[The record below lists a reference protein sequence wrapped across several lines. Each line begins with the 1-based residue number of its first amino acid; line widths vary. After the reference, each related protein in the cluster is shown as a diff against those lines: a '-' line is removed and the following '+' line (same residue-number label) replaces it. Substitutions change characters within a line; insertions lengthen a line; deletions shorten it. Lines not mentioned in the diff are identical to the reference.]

1 MRQKF
6 DNSPS
11 GLPQFPLRVT
21 RGYGPT
27 QQVVKNRGLAPINES
42 ANMLARNDGLNWA
55 GIVRRDQSRER
66 RRVERLIRENPALLK
81 ARDANGAS
89 PILVA
94 VYHQKHDVA
103 KALADAA
110 GTLDMFEAAAL
121 GRVDR
126 IKQLLRDDPSLASAY
141 APDGFPAGWPGGV
154 LRTSRGGED
163 VDRRRRGHSRRGQER
178 FKVQAIHA
186 AVASKNLDIVRAV
199 LEAGA
204 DPNAAQQQGFRPIH
218 EAGSSGSRELAELLL
233 KYGADPTLKDDDG
246 KNAIDLRAR
255 ERSRG
260 IRGLARQTAGSTR
273 ACLPPAR
280 STPKCS
286 ATRRRPASP

>member
-1 MRQKF
+1 MASELF
-6 DNSPS
+6 DAIKVGN
-11 GLPQFPLRVT
+11 
-21 RGYGPT
+21 
-27 QQVVKNRGLAPINES
+27 ADE
-42 ANMLARNDGLNWA
+42 A
-55 GIVRRDQSRER
+55 SRL
-66 RRVERLIRENPALLK
+66 VRENPALLK

-126 IKQLLRDDPSLASAY
+126 IKQLLRDHPSLASAH
-141 APDGFPAGWPGGV
+141 APDGFPAVG
-154 LRTSRGGED
+154 LAAFF
-163 VDRRRRGHSRRGQER
+163 GHLDAVTTLLAAGANVHAAARNS

-233 KYGADPTLKDDDG
+233 KFGADPTLKGDNG
-246 KNAIDLRAR
+246 KNAIDIAR
-255 ERSRG
+255 EKG
-260 IRGLARQTAGSTR
+260 HAELADWLAN
-273 ACLPPAR
+273 
-280 STPKCS
+280 
-286 ATRRRPASP
+286 RR